1 VSKIEVDIEIVV
13 TVDNVLSMTR
23 DNKEKEP

>member
-13 TVDNVLSMTR
+13 TVDNGLSMTR